1 MNGYLKAYILTC
13 GGRDAIAEK
22 AGMSTT
28 SLSRKL
34 NGHTPFTVS
43 EMWKI
48 ADATGMDIYD
58 MVRAFKEDSDE
69 SVAVIQRG
77 FSSVRDG
84 VDSLG
89 GGSSGA
95 RCDNSRAIRIVGSR
109 QHHSSDRW
117 NWR

>member
-13 GGRDAIAEK
+13 GGRDVIAEK
-22 AGMSTT
+22 VGMSTT

-34 NGHTPFTVS
+34 NGHTDFTVS

-48 ADATGMDIYD
+48 ADALGMDIYD

-84 VDSLG
+84 IDPVGS
-89 GGSSGA
+89 GSSGTG
-95 RCDNSRAIRIVGSR
+95 CDNNRRLRIVGIR